1 MGKSTVSSKDR
12 VPLWQPLTVRNFLL
26 LFVGENVS
34 LLGDQFYLV
43 ALPWLTI
50 QLTNSGVSLGTVL
63 MAAAI
68 PRAVLMLI
76 GGVVSDRFSP
86 RLVMLV
92 SNTLRALLTVL
103 LTVIVGF
110 RATQLWH
117 LYLFAISFGI
127 SDGFFIPAAK
137 SIIPSLV
144 TKEQLVASNTL
155 SQGTSQLVL
164 LIGPALGGLLIATSG
179 IETAFAIDAAT
190 FIFTVITL
198 LLMKGSLKSNTVTT
212 TKETA
217 LHEESKEAFD
227 SSIKNPTSTRKIA
240 SLIAGIRE
248 GLNYGWHNPALRAVL
263 LVLAMLN
270 FLFIGPLQVGIT
282 SLAHS
287 RFPGGAVAL
296 GIMNSAWGGGGLLGT
311 LMPQVLQHLPRL
323 GVLMLS
329 LASIQ
334 GFGLFLLSFIPNILL
349 ASVTIA
355 VLGFCSGFFTV
366 VGITWIQGRT
376 PSEML
381 GRVMSLG
388 MLSSFGIAPFSYALA
403 GLLADLNLTILFSVA
418 GSIMLIATALLTAN
432 PSVRTID

>member
-1 MGKSTVSSKDR
+1 MKTGSSKNQ

-26 LFVGENVS
+26 LYVGESVS
-34 LLGDQFYLV
+34 LLGDQFYLI

-86 RLVMLV
+86 RLVMLA
-92 SNTLRALLTVL
+92 SNALRAMLTILLTA
-103 LTVIVGF
+103 IVAF

-127 SDGFFIPAAK
+127 TDGFFIPAAK

-155 SQGTSQLVL
+155 SQGTSQLIL
-164 LIGPALGGLLIATSG
+164 LVGPALGGLLIATSG

-190 FIFTVITL
+190 FIFTTVTL
-198 LLMKGSLKSNTVTT
+198 LLLKDNLRSNTVTT
-212 TKETA
+212 TQDTA
-217 LHEESKEAFD
+217 LHKKSKPARD
-227 SSIKNPTSTRKIA
+227 SFQNPSSTNKTV
-240 SLIAGIRE
+240 SLLTGIRE
-248 GLNYGWHNPALRAVL
+248 GLNYACHNPALKAVL
-263 LVLAMLN
+263 LVLVMLN
-270 FLFIGPLQVGIT
+270 FLFLGPLQVGIT
-282 SLAHS
+282 ALAHS

-311 LMPQVLQHLPRL
+311 LIPQVLQNLPKL

-334 GFGLFLLSFIPNILL
+334 GLGLFLLSFIPNIVL

-355 VLGFCSGFFTV
+355 VLGLCSGFFTV
-366 VGITWIQGRT
+366 VGITWMQKQT
-376 PSEML
+376 PPEML

-403 GLLADLNLTILFSVA
+403 GILADLNLTILFSIT
-418 GSIMLIATALLTAN
+418 GGIMLISTIFLTAN
-432 PSVRTID
+432 SSVRTID

>member
-26 LFVGENVS
+26 LFVGESIS

-50 QLTNSGVSLGTVL
+50 QLTNSGVSLGIVL

-76 GGVVSDRFSP
+76 GGVVSDRLSP
-86 RLVMLV
+86 RLVMLI
-92 SNTLRALLTVL
+92 SNALRALLTVL
-103 LTVIVGF
+103 LTAIVSL

-117 LYLFAISFGI
+117 LYLFAFGFGI
-127 SDGFFIPAAK
+127 VDSFFLPAAR
-137 SIIPSLV
+137 SIVPSLV
-144 TKEQLVASNTL
+144 TKEQLVTSNTL
-155 SQGTSQLVL
+155 SQGTSQLIL

-190 FIFTVITL
+190 FIFTTVTL
-198 LLMKGSLKSNTVTT
+198 LLMKDTLKSNTVTT
-212 TKETA
+212 KETA
-217 LHEESKEAFD
+217 LNDDSKEAFD
-227 SSIKNPTSTRKIA
+227 SSIKNPTSTSKTVG
-240 SLIAGIRE
+240 LIAGIRE

-282 SLAHS
+282 ELAHS

-311 LMPQVLQHLPRL
+311 LMPQVFQHLPRL

-334 GFGLFLLSFIPNILL
+334 GLGLFLLSVIPNIVL

-355 VLGFCSGFFTV
+355 VLGLCSGFFTV
-366 VGITWIQGRT
+366 VGITWIQKET
-376 PSEML
+376 PPEML

-418 GSIMLIATALLTAN
+418 GGIMLMASALLAAN

>member
-1 MGKSTVSSKDR
+1 MGKSTVSSQEK

-26 LFVGENVS
+26 LYIGENVS

-50 QLTNSGVSLGTVL
+50 QLTNSGISLGTVL

-68 PRAVLMLI
+68 PRAVLMLV
-76 GGVVSDRFSP
+76 GGVISDRFSP

-92 SNTLRALLTVL
+92 SNTLRALFTIL
-103 LTVIVGF
+103 LTVIVSL
-110 RATQLWH
+110 RTTQLWH

-127 SDGFFIPAAK
+127 VDGFFIPAAK

-155 SQGTSQLVL
+155 SQGTSQLIL
-164 LIGPALGGLLIATSG
+164 LIGPAFGGLLIATSG

-190 FIFTVITL
+190 FIFTTVML
-198 LLMKGSLKSNTVTT
+198 LLMKDTLGSNPVQVTQ
-212 TKETA
+212 ETA
-217 LHEESKEAFD
+217 LNENSKQVFD
-227 SSIKNPTSTRKIA
+227 TSIKNPTSTRKIA
-240 SLIAGIRE
+240 SLMAGIRE
-248 GLNYGWHNPALRAVL
+248 GLHYGWHNPALRAVL
-263 LVLAMLN
+263 LVLVILN

-287 RFPGGAVAL
+287 RFPGGAIAL

-311 LMPQVLQHLPRL
+311 LMPQFLPHLPRL

-334 GFGLFLLSFIPNILL
+334 GIGLFLLCVIPNIIL
-349 ASVTIA
+349 ASGTIA
-355 VLGFCSGFFTV
+355 VLGLCSGFFTV
-366 VGITWIQGRT
+366 VGITWIQKRT
-376 PSEML
+376 PPEML

-403 GLLADLNLTILFSVA
+403 GLLADLNLSILFTVA
-418 GSIMLIATALLTAN
+418 GSLMLFMTALLTAN
-432 PSVRTID
+432 PSVRSIE